1 MKIVCLSYIQKSDFL
16 NMVKQSTWIVITI
29 VAFFVGLGIGFLIFS
44 YISGSFI
51 MTRQQMM
58 TQMISNPETM
68 NEWMN
73 KMMANPQAMQK
84 MHYMMMKNPE
94 HMNQMMGQMM
104 MDPIS
109 VKQMH
114 QMMFRDPQHMHQ
126 MMGMMNMTS
135 HGNLPKPIIEQ

>member
-1 MKIVCLSYIQKSDFL
+1 
-16 NMVKQSTWIVITI
+16 MVKQSTWIVIAI
-29 VAFFVGLGIGFLIFS
+29 VAFSMGFGLGFVIFS
-44 YISGSFI
+44 YVPGNIF

-58 TQMISNPETM
+58 TQMMSDPETM

-73 KMMANPQAMQK
+73 KIMANPQAIQK
-84 MHYMMMKNPE
+84 MHNMMMKNPE

-104 MDPIS
+104 MDPNL
-109 VKQMH
+109 VNHMH

-135 HGNLPKPIIEQ
+135 HGNLQKPIIEQ

>member
-1 MKIVCLSYIQKSDFL
+1 
-16 NMVKQSTWIVITI
+16 MVKQSTWIVITI
-29 VAFFVGLGIGFLIFS
+29 VAFFVVLGIGFVIFS
-44 YISGSFI
+44 YMSGNFI

-58 TQMISNPETM
+58 TQMMSDPETM

-73 KMMANPQAMQK
+73 KIMANPQAIQK
-84 MHYMMMKNPE
+84 MHNMMMKNPE

-104 MDPIS
+104 MDPNL
-109 VKQMH
+109 VNHMH

-135 HGNLPKPIIEQ
+135 HGNLQKPIIEQ